1 MKQKY
6 KVLLLIL
13 LVSNFPLS
21 QEVILQFQ
29 NGQAKQGEFIGTYM
43 NHVHLLIGEDL
54 LYLSCEDINKILRVK
69 SNLGVESFNYN
80 CSENTVTADILFPP
94 FLNPMTGEW
103 ETNIPDVF
111 NSEIQLNQIGESKK
125 QSESKISEFEIKKL
139 IRATV
144 KKEISKEREIINSYI
159 QANQNKISKLK
170 DEIKSLKKKRSNTK
184 PFNSSILS
192 SQSPFNKAG
201 ETLALCCVGFLM
213 FIILPA
219 F

>member
-1 MKQKY
+1 MKQRY
-6 KVLLLIL
+6 KSFLSILI
-13 LVSNFPLS
+13 VSNILFC

-43 NHVHLLIGEDL
+43 NHVHLLMGEDL
-54 LYLSCEDINKILRVK
+54 LYFSCEDINKVLKVK
-69 SNLGVESFNYN
+69 PNLKFESFRYN

-111 NSEIQLNQIGESKK
+111 NSEIQLNQIGENKK

-144 KKEISKEREIINSYI
+144 KKEISKEREITNSYI
-159 QANQNKISKLK
+159 QANQNKISKLEL
-170 DEIKSLKKKRSNTK
+170 EIKNLKNRKANISNS
-184 PFNSSILS
+184 NSNISRNLS
-192 SQSPFNKAG
+192 D
-201 ETLALCCVGFLM
+201 TLVVCCMGFLM
-213 FIILPA
+213 FIVMTG

>member
-54 LYLSCEDINKILRVK
+54 LYFSCEDINKILRVK

-80 CSENTVTADILFPP
+80 CSKNTVTADVLFPP
-94 FLNPMTGEW
+94 LLNPMTGEY
-103 ETNIPDVF
+103 ETSIPDVF
-111 NSEIQLNQIGESKK
+111 NSEIKLRQVEENKK
-125 QSESKISEFEIKKL
+125 QSEDKISTLEIKKL
-139 IRATV
+139 IKSAV
-144 KKEISKEREIINSYI
+144 KKEINKEREITNSYI
-159 QANQNKISKLK
+159 QANQNKISKLE
-170 DEIKSLKKKRSNTK
+170 DEIKSLKKKGLTQNLLIPVYYHLRALLIK
-184 PFNSSILS
+184 QGRLWRFVV
-192 SQSPFNKAG
+192 
-201 ETLALCCVGFLM
+201 LAF
-213 FIILPA
+213 
-219 F
+219 

>member
-1 MKQKY
+1 MKQRY
-6 KVLLLIL
+6 KSFLSILI
-13 LVSNFPLS
+13 VSNILFC

-43 NHVHLLIGEDL
+43 NHVHLLMGEDL
-54 LYLSCEDINKILRVK
+54 LYFSCEDINKVLKVK
-69 SNLGVESFNYN
+69 PNQKFESFRYS

-139 IRATV
+139 IRVAV
-144 KKEISKEREIINSYI
+144 KKEISKEREITNSYI
-159 QANQNKISKLK
+159 QANQNKISKLE
-170 DEIKSLKKKRSNTK
+170 DEIKSLKSRRSSTK
-184 PFNSSILS
+184 PSNSDLLSFQNPLEIL
-192 SQSPFNKAG
+192 G
-201 ETLALCCVGFLM
+201 VCCIGYLM
-213 FIILPA
+213 LIVMTSF
-219 F
+219 

>member
-1 MKQKY
+1 MKQRY
-6 KVLLLIL
+6 KSFLSILI
-13 LVSNFPLS
+13 VSNILFC

-54 LYLSCEDINKILRVK
+54 LYFSCEDINKILRVK

-111 NSEIQLNQIGESKK
+111 NSEIQLNQIRESKK
-125 QSESKISEFEIKKL
+125 QSESEISEFEIKKL
-139 IRATV
+139 IRVAV
-144 KKEISKEREIINSYI
+144 KKEISKEREITNSYI
-159 QANQNKISKLK
+159 QANQNKISKLE
-170 DEIKSLKKKRSNTK
+170 DEIKSLKSRRSSTK
-184 PFNSSILS
+184 PSNSDLLSFQNPLEIL
-192 SQSPFNKAG
+192 G
-201 ETLALCCVGFLM
+201 VCCIGYLM
-213 FIILPA
+213 LIVMTSF
-219 F
+219 

>member
-1 MKQKY
+1 MKQRY
-6 KVLLLIL
+6 KSFLSILI
-13 LVSNFPLS
+13 VSNILFC

-43 NHVHLLIGEDL
+43 NHVHLLMGEDL
-54 LYLSCEDINKILRVK
+54 LYFSCEDINKVLKVK
-69 SNLGVESFNYN
+69 PNQKFESFRYN

-111 NSEIQLNQIGESKK
+111 NSETQLNQIGESKK

-139 IRATV
+139 IRTTV
-144 KKEISKEREIINSYI
+144 KKEISKEREITNSYI
-159 QANQNKISKLK
+159 QANQNKISKLEL
-170 DEIKSLKKKRSNTK
+170 EIKNLKNRKANTSNS
-184 PFNSSILS
+184 NSNISRNLS
-192 SQSPFNKAG
+192 D
-201 ETLALCCVGFLM
+201 TLVVCCMGFLM
-213 FIILPA
+213 FIVMTG